1 MKHLNSILLVLL
13 FSITGF
19 ISKGQVITTSPSFP
33 TADNAV
39 TITFDA
45 TKGAAGLSG
54 FTGEV
59 YAHTGVITSKSS
71 SDSDWKYAPSK
82 WGDNNSKY
90 KLTSLGN
97 NKWQLNI
104 GPNIRE
110 YYGVPAGEEIQK
122 MAFVF
127 RSKDSSKEGKGDGG
141 TDIFVNVSQTNLNA
155 RFNTPTNNSV
165 IEIGESINIS
175 ISASGNENLRLL
187 INGVEN
193 TTTTTNSINKNIT
206 YNTAGDYQLVAIA
219 TSGTKTAKDTI
230 NFVVRNPNINQAR
243 PSGLKNG
250 INYNSNTSVTLQLY
264 APHKENIFVF
274 GSFNNWIMSNQYQMK
289 KDGDY
294 FWLTIDNLTAGKEYI
309 YQYIIDG
316 TIKIADPYTDKV
328 LDPWNDKKI
337 SSNTYPNLIPYPTGK
352 TTGITSVLQ
361 TGQTA
366 FNWTDSSF
374 KIPKKDDLVIYELHI
389 RDFTSAGN
397 IKTVTDTLNYLQRL
411 GVNAIELMPFNEF
424 EGNDSWG
431 YNPSF
436 YFAPDKAYGTKND
449 YKKFINECHKRGIAV
464 IMDMVL
470 NHSFGQSP
478 LAQMYLEGGKPSNE
492 NPWYNRTHNFEN
504 PDAQWG
510 YDFNHE
516 SQATK
521 DLVDQI
527 NSYWMTEYHIDGF
540 RFDFTKGFSNTFHS
554 KSSDSWGSKY
564 DKERIKILKR
574 MFDEIRKVKANAPV
588 IIEHLSE
595 NSEEK
600 ELANYGFLMWGNM
613 NHSYNEAIMGWH
625 ENGKSDLNWASWKS
639 RGWNE
644 ANLIP
649 YMESHDEERLMFKTL
664 QHGNVSGDYSVKNLN
679 TALSRIETAAAFYFT
694 IPGPKMIWQFGE
706 LGYDISI
713 DENGRTGKKP
723 IHWDYLN
730 VAERL
735 HLYQT
740 FAALIKLKKEEVA
753 FKSTDF
759 TLDTRNAL
767 KRIEINHSDMD
778 VRIIGNFD
786 VVAGN
791 VNPNFSKT
799 GKWYDYLSGKEI
811 DVTNKTANIALAPG
825 EFHIYT
831 SKKLK
836 TPTFPAAPIASKLSI
851 GGNLQVEQKL
861 TANYTYSD
869 ANNDIESGTTIQWY
883 IADSKFGRNE
893 QAIDGAILK
902 NYTLTNNDI
911 GRYIRFSVTPK
922 NSASEYATGKEA
934 YSPYSDKIEA
944 ITGIDDV
951 LKKELRLYP
960 NPIQDILHI
969 NNIKDV
975 NSIQIYNLA
984 GKSILNLSHPNQSLD
999 LNLSHLNSGIY
1010 IIVFQAKDNTRIVR
1024 KIIKQ

>member
-1 MKHLNSILLVLL
+1 MKKFYYIFIIFLL
-13 FSITGF
+13 
-19 ISKGQVITTSPSFP
+19 ISFVPKTWSQVVTTSPSFP
-33 TADNAV
+33 TENNSV
-39 TITFDA
+39 TITFNA
-45 TKGAAGLSG
+45 SLGTGGLAG

-294 FWLTIDNLTAGKEYI
+294 FWLTINNLTANKEYI

-600 ELANYGFLMWGNM
+600 ELANYGFLMWGNI
-613 NHSYNEAIMGWH
+613 NHNYSEATMGYT

-639 RGWNE
+639 RGWNT
-644 ANLIP
+644 ANLIS
-649 YMESHDEERLMFKTL
+649 YMESHDEERLMA
-664 QHGNVSGDYSVKNLN
+664 KNLKYGKESGN
-679 TALSRIETAAAFYFT
+679 YSTKDLNIALKRMETAAAFYLT

-706 LGYDISI
+706 VGYDVSI
-713 DENGRTGKKP
+713 DENGRTGRKP
-723 IHWDYLN
+723 IHWEYKDI
-730 VAERL
+730 AERQ
-735 HLYQT
+735 HLFQT
-740 FAALIKLKKEEVA
+740 YAALIKLKKEEDA
-753 FKSTDF
+753 FQSTNF
-759 TLDTRNAL
+759 TLTTRDAL
-767 KRIEINHSDMD
+767 KRIEINHTSMD

-786 VVAGN
+786 VQAGSIS
-791 VNPNFSKT
+791 PKFSKT
-799 GKWYDYLSGKEI
+799 GTWYDYFTGTELS
-811 DVTNKTANIALAPG
+811 VSNINMAINLAPG
-825 EFHIYT
+825 EFKIFT
-831 SKKLK
+831 TKKLTK
-836 TPTFPAAPIASKLSI
+836 PNIPSAPIASNLSI
-851 GGNLQVEQKL
+851 TGKATVGQEL
-861 TANYTYSD
+861 TASYNYSD
-869 ANNDIESGTTIQWY
+869 ADNDIEAGSIIQWY
-883 IADSKFGRNE
+883 VSDDKSGQNEIAIPSANN
-893 QAIDGAILK
+893 LK
-902 NYTLTNNDI
+902 YTIASTYA
-911 GRYIRFSVTPK
+911 GKYIRFSVVPK
-922 NSASEYATGKEA
+922 NNATKFATGTKA